1 VLSKRVSNMA
11 AIGHV
16 RFVELGE
23 VNLKGFAK
31 PAKVF
36 EARLIPLDE
45 GRLDL

>member
-1 VLSKRVSNMA
+1 ME